1 MAPVKVGFYAAI
13 FSEFGMH
20 PARVDCYP
28 SLHLQLNCRRSK
40 LGRKKHRLSLETL
53 ACELGA
59 ELESFT
65 AKFGISVLV
74 LESHAST

>member
-13 FSEFGMH
+13 FSEFGMN
-20 PARVDCYP
+20 PARVYHP
-28 SLHLQLNCRRSK
+28 SVHLQLSCRRSK
-40 LGRKKHRLSLETL
+40 LGRKKHRLSLESL